1 MSDAG
6 RAGADPGS
14 SAGSPPGG
22 IAPTI
27 ALEGVGKSYGGVSVL
42 RDISFEIAPGEIH
55 GLLGEN
61 GAGKS
66 TLLKILGGSI
76 APDTGELRFDGE
88 PIRLG
93 SPRDSI
99 ARGVSLI
106 AQELAIVPRRTVLE
120 NVFLGDWAN
129 AAGIATPGAD
139 RRRFAELLE
148 EVGFDLDPDAI
159 AGSLSVGK
167 AQQVEIIKA
176 IARGS
181 KVLCLDEPTASLG
194 EAETE
199 QLIAVL
205 RRLSTQGT
213 TIIIVSH
220 FLEEVLDLADRITV
234 LRDGAQIT
242 TEDASAHSPESLVRL
257 MVGREVQALAR
268 EPEPIPEDAPL
279 VFEARGLTTDRIDDI
294 SLSVRRGEV
303 VGLAGLVGSGR
314 TETLRAIFGADPLR
328 SGEMELEGEPIRRS
342 SVRAAI
348 RRGIALIPESRKDEG
363 LVLGRSAGEN
373 VALPTLGL
381 RQRAGIVDRATER
394 REEERVLG
402 LVDVRGR
409 VRRVP
414 AGALSGGNQQK
425 VLFAK
430 WLVDPP
436 KLLLVDEPTRGV
448 DVAAKANIHGLILD
462 LAAAGAAVIVAS
474 SELDEVLS
482 LSHRLI
488 VLRQG
493 RIAAEFDAP
502 ADRHDVM
509 SAAFH

>member
-1 MSDAG
+1 MSDTASAG
-6 RAGADPGS
+6 RAGGA
-14 SAGSPPGG
+14 AAARQT
-22 IAPTI
+22 APTI
-27 ALEGVGKSYGGVSVL
+27 TLDGVGKSYGGVSVL
-42 RDISFEIAPGEIH
+42 RDIAFEIAPGEIH

-76 APDTGELRFDGE
+76 ARDAGELRFDGE
-88 PIRLG
+88 PVRLG

-99 ARGVSLI
+99 ALGVSLI
-106 AQELAIVPRRTVLE
+106 AQELALVPRRTVLE
-120 NVFLGDWAN
+120 NVFLGHWSN
-129 AAGIATPGAD
+129 VAGVARSAPD
-139 RRRFAELLE
+139 RARFRELLD
-148 EVGFDLDPDAI
+148 EVGFDLDPDALVS
-159 AGSLSVGK
+159 SLSVGQ
-167 AQQVEIIKA
+167 AQQVEILKA
-176 IARGS
+176 LARGS

-194 EAETE
+194 EADTE
-199 QLIAVL
+199 QLLGVL
-205 RRLSTQGT
+205 RRLAAQGT
-213 TIIIVSH
+213 TIILVSH

-234 LRDGAQIT
+234 LRDGSQIT
-242 TEDASAHSPESLVRL
+242 TEDAHAHTPETLVRL

-268 EPEPIPEDAPL
+268 EPEPVAADAPV
-279 VFEARGLTTDRIDDI
+279 VFRAAGLATDRISGI
-294 SLSVRRGEV
+294 SLEVRRGEV

-328 SGEMELEGEPIRRS
+328 AGELELEGRPLRS
-342 SVRAAI
+342 RSIRAAI

-363 LVLGRSAGEN
+363 LVLGRPAGEN

-381 RQRAGIVDRATER
+381 RQRAGIVDRAAER
-394 REEERVLG
+394 READRVLG
-402 LVDVRGR
+402 LVDARGQVRS
-409 VRRVP
+409 VP
-414 AGALSGGNQQK
+414 VGALSGGNQQK

-436 KLLLVDEPTRGV
+436 KLLLIDEPTRGV

-474 SELDEVLS
+474 SELDEVMS
-482 LSHRLI
+482 LAHRLI